1 MASDL
6 TNIKLSG
13 RATEIADTIYQKGY
27 FDDRVTIAKLGLAYA
42 ISRYYKKFD
51 LEEYD
56 KNLDM
61 GGLNYNVGSLDGDKS
76 ISEIISILYP
86 DTQTPYR
93 YARAIMCFGLEKL
106 GELNDRGELYPIYE
120 LLQG

>member
-1 MASDL
+1 MANDL
-6 TNIKLSG
+6 TTIQLSG
-13 RATEIADTIYQKGY
+13 RASEVADSIYQKGY
-27 FDDRVTIAKLGLAYA
+27 FDDRAAIAKLGFAYA

-61 GGLNYNVGSLDGDKS
+61 KGSNYNVGSLDGDKS
-76 ISEIISILYP
+76 IFYIISILYP
-86 DTQTPYR
+86 ETEAPYR
-93 YARAIMCFGLEKL
+93 YARAIMCYGLEKL

-120 LLQG
+120 MLQG